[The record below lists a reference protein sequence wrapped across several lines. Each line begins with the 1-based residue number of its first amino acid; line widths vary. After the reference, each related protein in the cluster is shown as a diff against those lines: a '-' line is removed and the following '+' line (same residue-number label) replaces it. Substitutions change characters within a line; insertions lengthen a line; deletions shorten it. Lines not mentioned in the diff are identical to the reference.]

1 MAVKRK
7 GIVHGAGQL
16 PRHIPWVAILAVTI
30 AAVLCVP
37 PLVVL
42 LVEALTAGS
51 ASGIPAAR
59 LLELL
64 SGTGLLIAIVT
75 ACTVVLGTVTA
86 VIVTRTNLP
95 GRRVFSFLVMLP
107 LALPAY
113 LLALAFVGLGGG
125 GGLASQLSALIGW
138 GAAPVAQGLSAAALC
153 LTISSLPIVHA
164 LVVTALNRL
173 DPALEESAR
182 LVGDSPARVFVRVIL
197 PQLRTPLA
205 TAACIVSLYTLSD
218 FGAVS
223 VLRYDTF
230 TRAVYSQFRG
240 GVDLA
245 PAFALSG
252 VLISMAAVFIVLQA
266 ILSGV
271 PMPVASRGRP
281 PLTLRLSGVTKAASF
296 TVLGSVVLL
305 SLVAP
310 LGTLGFWAV
319 RGIMAGVRPGPILSE
334 ASNTLLLALTAAAV
348 TTVLAIPIAL
358 SSYRGAS
365 RLGRIAETLPW
376 FTHSLPHLAIG
387 LGFLVV
393 SLALPP
399 ILYQST
405 MMLILVYVAIFLPIA
420 VGAQQVA
427 LRQIDPRL
435 FEVSRTLG
443 YGRWSTGLRVGVPLV
458 WRAAMTGALLVA
470 VLVSQEL
477 PATLLL
483 RPTGTETLAI
493 RVWGAVTEGQ
503 LTTGSIAAI
512 LLVVLSVPLVAAH
525 HRATL
530 RVRQQI

>member
-1 MAVKRK
+1 MTPVRKRLRALSLVATLA
-7 GIVHGAGQL
+7 GI
-16 PRHIPWVAILAVTI
+16 IAIA
-30 AAVLCVP
+30 LCLP

-42 LVEALTAGS
+42 VAEAASAGITS
-51 ASGIPAAR
+51 DIPPSR
-59 LLELL
+59 LIELL
-64 SGTGLLIAIVT
+64 VGTLQLIIIVT
-75 ACTVVLGTVTA
+75 ASTVLLGTTTA
-86 VIVTRTNLP
+86 LLVTRTDLS
-95 GRRVFSFLVMLP
+95 GRRVLSLLVMVP

-113 LLALAFVGLGGG
+113 VLAIALVGMGGG
-125 GGLASQLSALIGW
+125 GGLVTQFTAAVGLEP
-138 GAAPVAQGLSAAALC
+138 APVAQGLWAAALC
-153 LTISSLPIVHA
+153 LTLFNLPIVHA

-182 LVGDSPARVFVRVIL
+182 LLGDPPSRVFFRVIL

-205 TAACIVSLYTLSD
+205 TAACIVALYTLSD

-252 VLISMAAVFIVLQA
+252 VLISMAMVLIVLHA
-266 ILSGV
+266 ILRGR
-271 PMPVASRGRP
+271 PMPVASIARP
-281 PLTLRLSGVTKAASF
+281 PLTLRLSFTGRVAA
-296 TVLGSVVLL
+296 GVVLWAVVVS

-310 LGTLGFWAV
+310 IATLATWSV
-319 RGIMAGVRPGPILSE
+319 RGIMSGVQPGPIFAE
-334 ASNTLLLALTAAAV
+334 TATTLQFALAAAAV
-348 TTVLAIPIAL
+348 TTLFAIPIAL
-358 SSYRGAS
+358 SSYRGNS
-365 RLGRIAETLPW
+365 RIGRLAETLPW
-376 FTHSLPHLAIG
+376 VTHSLPHLAIG

-393 SLALPP
+393 SLALPSVF
-399 ILYQST
+399 YQSSG
-405 MMLILVYVAIFLPIA
+405 MLILVYAAIFLPVA
-420 VGAQQVA
+420 VGAQQLA

-435 FEVSRTLG
+435 LEVSRTLG
-443 YGRWSTGLRVGVPLV
+443 HGVWSTSIRVGVALV

-493 RVWGAVTEGQ
+493 RVWGAVPEGQ
-503 LTTGSIAAI
+503 VTTGSIAAI
-512 LLVVLSVPLVAAH
+512 LLVALAVPLVAAH

-530 RVRQQI
+530 QVRPT

>member
-1 MAVKRK
+1 M
-7 GIVHGAGQL
+7 
-16 PRHIPWVAILAVTI
+16 PRHVPWVALLAVTI
-30 AAVLCVP
+30 AATLCLP
-37 PLVVL
+37 PLAVVL
-42 LVEALTAGS
+42 IEAVTAGS
-51 ASGIPAAR
+51 ANGIPASR
-59 LLELL
+59 LFELF
-64 SGTGLLIAIVT
+64 SGTVVLIAIVT
-75 ACTVVLGTVTA
+75 ACTVLLGTTTA
-86 VIVTRTNLP
+86 LIVTRTDLP

-125 GGLASQLSALIGW
+125 AGLASQLGALIGW
-138 GAAPVAQGLSAAALC
+138 GPAPAAHGLAAASLC
-153 LTISSLPIVHA
+153 LTIASLPIVHA

-197 PQLRTPLA
+197 PQLRTPIA

-252 VLISMAAVFIVLQA
+252 VLISMAAVLIVLQA
-266 ILSGV
+266 ILSGP

-281 PLTLRLSGVTKAASF
+281 PLTLRLTGTAKTVAFS
-296 TVLGSVVLL
+296 VLGSVVLI
-305 SLVAP
+305 SLIAP

-319 RGIMAGVRPGPILSE
+319 RGITAGVQPGPILAE
-334 ASNTLLLALTAAAV
+334 ASNTLQLALLAAAV
-348 TTVLAIPIAL
+348 TTLLAIPLAL
-358 SSYRGAS
+358 SSYRGTS

-376 FTHSLPHLAIG
+376 ITHSLPHLAIG

-399 ILYQST
+399 AFYQST
-405 MMLILVYVAIFLPIA
+405 TMLILVYVAIFLPVA

-435 FEVSRTLG
+435 FEVSRMLG
-443 YGRWSTGLRVGVPLV
+443 RGMWSTGLRVGVPLV

-512 LLVVLSVPLVAAH
+512 LLVALSVPLVAGH

-530 RVRQQI
+530 RVRQI